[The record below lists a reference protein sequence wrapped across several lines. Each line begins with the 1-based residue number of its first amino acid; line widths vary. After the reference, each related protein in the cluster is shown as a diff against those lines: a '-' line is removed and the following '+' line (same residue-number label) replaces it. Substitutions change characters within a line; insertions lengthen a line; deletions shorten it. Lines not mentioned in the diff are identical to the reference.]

1 MAILLVEDDLDLG
14 RALQQSLQA
23 THWPT
28 VWVRHAQ
35 QARSH
40 AAQGNLHCIL
50 LDLTLPDG
58 DGQTLLTEWRSA
70 RIHTPVLVMTAR
82 DALADRIKAL
92 RSGADDYVIKPFATE
107 ELIARVQALIRRS
120 GGHTQQRWQLG
131 DLCLDEVTAQVSI
144 ADQTIAL
151 TQREAAILR
160 ELALARGRAVSR
172 ETLMDRVWGP
182 GETPSDGAIEYQ
194 IHGLRQKLGSQ
205 RICTLRGVGYALV
218 CQGQGTHP

>member
-1 MAILLVEDDLDLG
+1 
-14 RALQQSLQA
+14 
-23 THWPT
+23 
-28 VWVRHAQ
+28 VRHAQ

-58 DGQTLLTEWRSA
+58 DGQLLLTEWRSA
-70 RIHTPVLVMTAR
+70 RIQTPVLVMTAR
-82 DALADRIKAL
+82 DALADRLKAL

-120 GGHTQQRWQLG
+120 GGHTQQRWQVG

-151 TQREAAILR
+151 TPREAAILR

-172 ETLMDRVWGP
+172 ETLMDRVWGLGRRP
-182 GETPSDGAIEYQ
+182 AMAPSSTRSTACAKNWAANASAPCAAWGM
-194 IHGLRQKLGSQ
+194 RW
-205 RICTLRGVGYALV
+205 
-218 CQGQGTHP
+218 

>member
-1 MAILLVEDDLDLG
+1 M
-14 RALQQSLQA
+14 
-23 THWPT
+23 
-28 VWVRHAQ
+28 
-35 QARSH
+35 
-40 AAQGNLHCIL
+40 

-58 DGQTLLTEWRSA
+58 DGQLLLTEWRSA
-70 RIHTPVLVMTAR
+70 RIQTPVLVMTAR
-82 DALADRIKAL
+82 DALADRLKAL

-120 GGHTQQRWQLG
+120 AGHTQQRWQVG

-151 TQREAAILR
+151 TPREAAILR

-172 ETLMDRVWGP
+172 ETLMDRVWGL

-218 CQGQGTHP
+218 SQGTHQ

>member
-40 AAQGNLHCIL
+40 AAQANLHCIL

-58 DGQTLLTEWRSA
+58 DGQLLLTEWRSA
-70 RIHTPVLVMTAR
+70 RIQTPVLVMTAR
-82 DALADRIKAL
+82 DALADRLKAL

-107 ELIARVQALIRRS
+107 ELIARVQALIRR
-120 GGHTQQRWQLG
+120 
-131 DLCLDEVTAQVSI
+131 
-144 ADQTIAL
+144 
-151 TQREAAILR
+151 
-160 ELALARGRAVSR
+160 
-172 ETLMDRVWGP
+172 
-182 GETPSDGAIEYQ
+182 
-194 IHGLRQKLGSQ
+194 
-205 RICTLRGVGYALV
+205 
-218 CQGQGTHP
+218 

>member
-1 MAILLVEDDLDLG
+1 M
-14 RALQQSLQA
+14 QQSLQA

-194 IHGLRQKLGSQ
+194 IQGLRQELGSQ

-218 CQGQGTHP
+218 SQGA